1 MRSTALRQLRFQRGL
16 LQLVVAKR
24 AEIAYS
30 RLSAIEN
37 GTVEPHP
44 EELCRLAAAL
54 GVSLERVSGA
64 AVRPAPG
71 S

>member
-1 MRSTALRQLRFQRGL
+1 M
-16 LQLVVAKR
+16 
-24 AEIAYS
+24 
-30 RLSAIEN
+30 EN